1 MTINETE
8 GTSAMDPE
16 LHTEVKLWPQA
27 GHRGP
32 NALCV
37 LILPLAQSF
46 DIRAV
51 SLLFGF
57 LRYL

>member
-1 MTINETE
+1 MTISETE
-8 GTSAMDPE
+8 VHTE

-27 GHRGP
+27 GHHGP

-37 LILPLAQSF
+37 LILALAQPF